1 MKSRNNP
8 LIIGLTTLALSTALS
23 SAAVTSENNQRLA
36 QALKKHPQAD
46 TNGDGVL
53 TADEA
58 KAFKAKFAERRKAP
72 GKARK
77 SLPPQTVSGKAIE
90 GKTIEGLN
98 GLYMGHSFFKP
109 AAADLLKVIPDTNVI
124 EHTGY
129 VVMQG
134 GQGGSPGFLWDN
146 PDNRKKG
153 QEYLDTGKVD
163 LLAMT
168 CFSSEDSSLEH
179 FAKWFDYAVSKN
191 PEITFMVTL
200 PWSKAP
206 HMAEPEFLAD
216 AEKRAALMH
225 DKLIKPMREKYPKN
239 KVLFCPYGLGVYEL
253 MERLEKDQLPGVKHV
268 LNPDKKARAKSK
280 LSKDQ
285 LVNDETG
292 HGGDLVSRLN
302 ALVWLQTLYACD
314 VSKMKPQTVEGL
326 PDIALNEI
334 AIKVGKKIEPYNA
347 VYKGK

>member
-1 MKSRNNP
+1 MKNSNNS
-8 LIIGLTTLALSTALS
+8 LIASLAALALSTSLA
-23 SAAVTSENNQRLA
+23 SAAVSSENNQRLA
-36 QALKKHPQAD
+36 QVLKKHPQAD
-46 TNGDGVL
+46 ANGDGVL

-58 KAFKAKFAERRKAP
+58 KAFKAKFAERHKAA
-72 GKARK
+72 GGARK
-77 SLPPQTVSGKAIE
+77 PRPPQTVSGKAIE

-98 GLYMGHSFFKP
+98 GLYMGHSFFRP
-109 AAADLLKVIPDTNVI
+109 AAEDLLKVIPDTNVI

-129 VVMQG
+129 LVIQG
-134 GQGGSPGFLWDN
+134 GQGGSPHFLWNN

-153 QEYLDTGKVD
+153 QEYLDAGKVD

-179 FAKWFDYAVSKN
+179 FAKWFDYAASKN

-200 PWSKAP
+200 PWSTRP
-206 HMAEPEFLAD
+206 HMAESEFLAG

-225 DKLIKPMREKYPKN
+225 DKLIKPLREKYPKN

-253 MERLEKDQLPGVKHV
+253 MARLEKGQLPGVKHV
-268 LNPDKKARAKSK
+268 LNPDKEARQESK
-280 LSKDQ
+280 RSKDQ

-292 HGGDLVSRLN
+292 HGGDLVTRLN

-326 PDIALNEI
+326 PDIPLNEI
-334 AIKVGKKIEPYNA
+334 AVLVGKKIEPYNA
-347 VYKGK
+347 IYKGK